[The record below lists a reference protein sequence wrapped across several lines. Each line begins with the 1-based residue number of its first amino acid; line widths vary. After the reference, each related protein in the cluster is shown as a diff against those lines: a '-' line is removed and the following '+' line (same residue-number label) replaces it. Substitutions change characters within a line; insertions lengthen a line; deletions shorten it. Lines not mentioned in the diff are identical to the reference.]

1 MSTKTAIWC
10 LVIGAILA
18 LLFLFLPPKLIISW
32 GLGIGRHNDR
42 VLVGTIGLLVAVV
55 SAYRL
60 LRPTLAENSK

>member
-1 MSTKTAIWC
+1 MSTKTALWFLI
-10 LVIGAILA
+10 IGVILA
-18 LLFLFLPPKLIISW
+18 LLFLPPKLIISW